1 MFTHILSIMLLAAT
15 LVGCERSS
23 RNVEVQPISNGKLP
37 DSDTGDKPT
46 PDDDTGSGDS
56 TKKVGQINLT
66 LSGAETAS
74 GSASVAWTFNGA
86 SQTATATLSNG
97 SGTTLLSN
105 VPSGSSTLTVKVTIN
120 SLIYNG
126 SASVIV
132 SENSAK
138 SVSLNLVR
146 DTSGGGGGGGGG
158 GQQPTPPNP
167 TGGDSDVIINPTI
180 GGNPTPTPTS
190 LWDGKS
196 FRGNSK
202 WSIEAVN

>member
-1 MFTHILSIMLLAAT
+1 MFTHILSIMLLAAS

-37 DSDTGDKPT
+37 NSDTGEKPN
-46 PDDDTGSGDS
+46 PSDDTGSDNS

-74 GSASVAWTFNGA
+74 GSASVAWTFNSA
-86 SQTATATLSNG
+86 SQTATVTLSNG
-97 SGTTLLSN
+97 SGTTLLTN
-105 VPSGSSTLTVKVTIN
+105 VPAGSSTLTVKVTIN
-120 SLIYNG
+120 SVVYNG

-158 GQQPTPPNP
+158 QQPNPPTP

-180 GGNPTPTPTS
+180 GGNPTPTPTN

>member
-1 MFTHILSIMLLAAT
+1 MFTHILSIMLLAAS

-23 RNVEVQPISNGKLP
+23 RSVEVQPISNGKLP
-37 DSDTGDKPT
+37 NSNTGDQPS
-46 PDDDTGSGDS
+46 PGDDTGSNNS

-66 LSGAETAS
+66 LAGAETAS

-86 SQTATATLSNG
+86 SQTATVTLSNG

-105 VPSGSSTLTVKVTIN
+105 VPAGSSTLTVKVTIN
-120 SLIYNG
+120 SVVYNG

-146 DTSGGGGGGGGG
+146 DTSGGGGG
-158 GQQPTPPNP
+158 QQPNPPTP